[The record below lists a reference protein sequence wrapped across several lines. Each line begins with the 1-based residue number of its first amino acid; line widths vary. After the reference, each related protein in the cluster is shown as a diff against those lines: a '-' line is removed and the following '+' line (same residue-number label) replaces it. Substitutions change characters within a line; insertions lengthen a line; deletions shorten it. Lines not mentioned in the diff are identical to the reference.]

1 MLKAKFLIFLMA
13 SFLVA
18 TFDVATTRAQ
28 ILYLNNSFASYGYAV
43 TDAGEEYAYVID
55 QVGRANA
62 SGNYTYSESG
72 SAPGYGNS
80 ASTGVEHASQLSS
93 QQMNLTGRASAYVGD
108 DYGYGWA
115 YADATVS
122 DEITFRLVGS
132 RLVNLTGSLA
142 LVTPTYSSPP
152 TWYFGS
158 VQLLNASGRV
168 IYQKVGTGNVN
179 FSRQLPAGL
188 YRIRVSSGISQE
200 LNAAGGDAYD
210 GSQASFNLTLRA
222 Q

>member
-1 MLKAKFLIFLMA
+1 MLKAKFLTFLTA
-13 SFLVA
+13 SLMVA
-18 TFDVATTRAQ
+18 AFDVATARAQ
-28 ILYLNNSFASYGYAV
+28 IRYLSNSFASYGYAV

-55 QVGRANA
+55 QVGRADA

-72 SAPGYGNS
+72 SAPGYKNS
-80 ASTGVEHASQLSS
+80 ASTGVEHASQLSP

-132 RLVNLTGSLA
+132 RLVNLTGSLS
-142 LVTPTYSSPP
+142 LVTPPYSSPP

-158 VQLLNASGRV
+158 VQLLNSSGRV
-168 IYQKVGTGNVN
+168 IYQKVGLGAVSY
-179 FSRQLPAGL
+179 SRQLPAGV
-188 YRIRVSSGISQE
+188 YRIRVYSGLSHE

-210 GSQASFNLTLRA
+210 GSQASFNLILRA